1 MLKALP
7 ARIDEHNIYRV
18 EMIGFAVIQK
28 ALIAFQNDDQDE
40 LFVHY
45 DDRSK
50 QRLRKLNIGS
60 SETENQSVF
69 LKDLSHKL
77 LQVVNSMLTRTGSET
92 TTS

>member
-1 MLKALP
+1 MVDEFLGKFIFLSVGTTSKNEVDINLLLKALP

-60 SETENQSVF
+60 SETEN
-69 LKDLSHKL
+69 
-77 LQVVNSMLTRTGSET
+77 
-92 TTS
+92 